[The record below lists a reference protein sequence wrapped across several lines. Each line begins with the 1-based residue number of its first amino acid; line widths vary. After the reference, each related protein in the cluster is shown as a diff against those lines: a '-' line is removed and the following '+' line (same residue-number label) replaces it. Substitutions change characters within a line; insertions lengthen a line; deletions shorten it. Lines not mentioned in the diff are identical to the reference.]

1 MEETSASKCDCG
13 SECRC
18 HGGGKKKKYA
28 FLLIALGLVL
38 VSAVAII
45 SLLRERLVNPTQNQ
59 ITVYGEGKIE
69 YVPDTATVILGV
81 RVEKAATAADA
92 LSQMND
98 KIKKITDAV
107 TTQGIP
113 TPDIKTESYNLSPAY
128 DYKDGTSKISGYN
141 ASQNLDIK
149 VRAVDKNTDL
159 VNKVVAAAGD
169 NGTNEVQGVNYFIDN
184 PNDLRQKARIMAIED
199 ARGKATALAEAAGI
213 KKLGKVL
220 SWYEDAPMTDGNL
233 YPTASDSSQGFGGSA
248 APKAISAPQI
258 SAGTQDIVIDIA
270 VNFATN

>member
-1 MEETSASKCDCG
+1 M
-13 SECRC
+13 
-18 HGGGKKKKYA
+18 
-28 FLLIALGLVL
+28 
-38 VSAVAII
+38 
-45 SLLRERLVNPTQNQ
+45 
-59 ITVYGEGKIE
+59 YGEGKIE

-169 NGTNEVQGVNYFIDN
+169 NGTNEVHGVNYLIDN